1 MHICHDEPLLF
12 RSKAEKRIVEL
23 SLGKV
28 RLIRADDLTSQAGGD
43 QLMLGRMDDF
53 LAEKVQEH
61 GIARLEK
68 RKEPVIGLITG
79 SCWRIGWDSNPRA
92 ACATT

>member
-12 RSKAEKRIVEL
+12 RRKAEKRIVEL

-28 RLIRADDLTSQAGGD
+28 RPMRSDDLTSQAGGD
-43 QLMLGRMDDF
+43 RSALERMDDF
-53 LAEKVQEH
+53 LSEKVQEH

-79 SCWRIGWDSNPRA
+79 SYWRIGWDSNPRA

>member
-1 MHICHDEPLLF
+1 MHICHDEHLLF
-12 RSKAEKRIVEL
+12 RRKAEKRIVEL
-23 SLGKV
+23 SPGKV
-28 RLIRADDLTSQAGGD
+28 RLMRADDLTSQAGGD
-43 QLMLGRMDDF
+43 RSALGRMDDF
-53 LAEKVQEH
+53 LSEKVQEH